1 MSMNLKVLG
10 SSSKGNSY
18 IVSDGATRLLLDCG
32 LPIKKILAG
41 IEFKPSGVAACLV
54 THSHGDHVKAAQDL
68 LRYGIKVYASAGCIA
83 AAKLDGATAVRALE
97 EFSVGTFSIL
107 PFDIEHDAP
116 EPLGFL
122 LKSSITGEKFLYFT
136 DTYYL
141 KYKFKGVTHILCE
154 ANYDADILRERVE
167 SGAVPQLLANRII
180 SSHMSIAHLERFLKA
195 CDTSKLRTI
204 YLCHLSDGN
213 SSAADFRRK
222 IQQLTGAEVLIC

>member
-1 MSMNLKVLG
+1 MELKVLG

-18 IVSDGATRLLLDCG
+18 IISDGVTRLLLDCG
-32 LPIKKILAG
+32 LPIRQILSG
-41 IEFKPSGVAACLV
+41 ISFKPSGIAGCLV

-68 LRYGIKVYASAGCIA
+68 IHYGIKVFASAGCIA
-83 AAKLDGATAVRALE
+83 AAKLDGAKEIRAMGAFDIYT
-97 EFSVGTFSIL
+97 FSVL
-107 PFDIEHDAP
+107 PFGIEHDAP

-122 LKSSITGEKFLYFT
+122 LKSSVTGDKLLYFT

-141 KYKFKGVTHILCE
+141 KYKFNGLTHILCE
-154 ANYDADILRERVE
+154 ANYDANILRERVE
-167 SGAVPQLLANRII
+167 SGVVPQLLADRII
-180 SSHMSIAHLERFLKA
+180 SSHMSIAHLERFLRA